1 MDPVTENVNEHE
13 QPVGEDL
20 PGLRELIKRFPTLQ
34 GQIDH
39 IVEERLKRERAGFD
53 KRLEEE
59 VNQRTSNLQQ
69 EIETLSSPQRDEITT
84 AVAGVKAEL
93 GAERDQWAE
102 RAQAWEERYKRGQGE
117 RLLLEAAVKRGAYK
131 PRQVVDLL
139 ADRITWEDGE
149 GEPQP
154 MLSLNDEAG
163 KRIVYRGAE
172 IAKGV
177 AAYLADNP
185 NLVAAGAGTGA
196 GGRPGVPGLPLTAE
210 ALRHLGVEDLRRLRP
225 ELERLAAELGH

>member
-1 MDPVTENVNEHE
+1 MDPVTENERE
-13 QPVGEDL
+13 ETAGADL

-34 GQIDH
+34 GQIDR
-39 IVEERLKRERAGFD
+39 IVEDRLKRERAGFD

-59 VNQRTSNLQQ
+59 IDQRTAQLRQ
-69 EIETLSSPQRDEITT
+69 EIETLSSPRRDEIAE

-93 GAERDQWAE
+93 GAERDRWAE
-102 RAQAWEERYKRGQGE
+102 RARAWEERFKRGQAE
-117 RLLLEAAVKRGAYK
+117 RLLWEAAVKRGAYK

-139 ADRITWEDGE
+139 ADRIAWEDGE

-154 MLSLNDEAG
+154 VLGLHDETG
-163 KRIVYRGAE
+163 RKVVYRGAE

>member
-1 MDPVTENVNEHE
+1 MDPVTDQE
-13 QPVGEDL
+13 QEQVVAEEQS
-20 PGLRELIKRFPTLQ
+20 GLRELIKRFPTLQ

-59 VNQRTSNLQQ
+59 LNQRTVVLQQ
-69 EIETLSSPQRDEITT
+69 EIETLSSPRRDEVTE

-93 GAERDQWAE
+93 SAERDQWVE
-102 RAQAWEERYKRGQGE
+102 RARVWEDRYKRGQAE

-149 GEPQP
+149 NDPQP
-154 MLSLNDEAG
+154 VLSLNNETG
-163 KRIVYRGAE
+163 KRVVYRDVE